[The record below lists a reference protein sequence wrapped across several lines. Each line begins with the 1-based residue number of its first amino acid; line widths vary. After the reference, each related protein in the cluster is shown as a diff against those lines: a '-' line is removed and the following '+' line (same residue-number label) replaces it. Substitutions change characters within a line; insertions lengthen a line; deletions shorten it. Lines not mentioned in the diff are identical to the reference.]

1 MKGNLVMKI
10 EHFKNDRGGEFVIQD
25 NGNRVAE
32 MGYTNAGNEKIIIV
46 HTFVEDAFRGENIGK
61 DLVLEG
67 VKFARENNKKIS
79 PLCPFAKA
87 EFDKNPDYS
96 DVLAN

>member
-1 MKGNLVMKI
+1 MKI
-10 EHFKNDRGGEFVIQD
+10 EHLKNDRGGEFVIQD

-32 MGYTNAGNEKIIIV
+32 MSYTNAGDEKIIIA

-67 VKFARENNKKIS
+67 VKFARENNKKID
-79 PLCPFAKA
+79 PVCPFAKA

-96 DVLAN
+96 DVLAD